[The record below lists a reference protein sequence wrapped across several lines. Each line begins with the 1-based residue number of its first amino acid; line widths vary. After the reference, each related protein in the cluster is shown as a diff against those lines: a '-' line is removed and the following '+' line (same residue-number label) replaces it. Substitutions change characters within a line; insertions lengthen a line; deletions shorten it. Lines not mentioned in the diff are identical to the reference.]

1 MKNMKKKVLATL
13 LVGAMAASL
22 LAGCGTTVE
31 TTGSSEKTESALLME
46 NIEALAGGESH
57 VPMHCVGF
65 GTVDCPI
72 NHEKVK
78 IVATGYS
85 LEDLY

>member
-1 MKNMKKKVLATL
+1 MKNMKKKVLLA
-13 LVGAMAASL
+13 GMSL
-22 LAGCGTTVE
+22 LLMTMVCY
-31 TTGSSEKTESALLME
+31 GSFHKEKTESALLME
-46 NIEALAGGESH
+46 TIEALAGGESH

>member
-1 MKNMKKKVLATL
+1 MRDEQLRPKRPAENPQTKWRFIHD
-13 LVGAMAASL
+13 
-22 LAGCGTTVE
+22 
-31 TTGSSEKTESALLME
+31 EKTESALLME
-46 NIEALAGGESH
+46 NIEALAGGGSH

>member
-1 MKNMKKKVLATL
+1 MKNMKRKV
-13 LVGAMAASL
+13 L
-22 LAGCGTTVE
+22 LAGMSLLVMTMVCYCSFHE
-31 TTGSSEKTESALLME
+31 EKIESALLME

-57 VPMHCVGF
+57 VPMHCVGS

-78 IVATGYS
+78 MVATGYS
-85 LEDLY
+85 LEDSY

>member
-1 MKNMKKKVLATL
+1 
-13 LVGAMAASL
+13 
-22 LAGCGTTVE
+22 
-31 TTGSSEKTESALLME
+31 ME